1 MTSNELFAALL
12 AAALN
17 PEHPASVPN
26 TPKAPAQKP
35 TSKVDAERKAQI
47 FAECAKDTKLMFDAL
62 CNVGFS
68 PEHAYGL
75 TVAMI
80 GKK

>member
-1 MTSNELFAALL
+1 MTSNELFAALF

-17 PEHPASVPN
+17 PERPANVPD
-26 TPKAPAQKP
+26 TPKAPVQKP

-47 FAECAKDTKLMFDAL
+47 FAECAKDTKLMFDTL
-62 CNVGFS
+62 CNAGFS